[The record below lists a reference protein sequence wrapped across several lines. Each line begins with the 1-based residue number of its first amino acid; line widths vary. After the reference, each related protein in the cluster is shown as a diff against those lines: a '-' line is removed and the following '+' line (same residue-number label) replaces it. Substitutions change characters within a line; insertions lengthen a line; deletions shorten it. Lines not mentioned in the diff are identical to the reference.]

1 MFKHR
6 PLSFHDRAF
15 PAAEASMAANA
26 QGKFWEFHDKL
37 FGDKKF
43 ADSDLERYATE
54 VGLDVA
60 QYKADMA
67 SRKFEAI
74 VKKHDEQSVAIG
86 ATGTPAFFVNG
97 RKLSGAK
104 PFPDFKVLIEEE
116 LKKAQALLKDGVAK
130 DDVYATI
137 LKNAEADKAAN
148 APPILDKRR
157 HKFNVRNSP
166 SMGPASA
173 RATLVIFSD
182 FQ

>member
-1 MFKHR
+1 
-6 PLSFHDRAF
+6 
-15 PAAEASMAANA
+15 MAANA

-37 FGDKKF
+37 FTDKKF
-43 ADSDLERYATE
+43 TDSDLERYATE

-60 QYKADMA
+60 QYKADLK

-74 VKKHDEQSVAIG
+74 VTTHDEQSVAIG

-104 PFPDFKVLIEEE
+104 PFPDFKALIEEE
-116 LKKAQALLKDGVAK
+116 LEKAQTLVKDGVANA
-130 DDVYATI
+130 DVYDTI

-148 APPILDKRR
+148 APPTLDKKR
-157 HKFNVRNSP
+157 HSFNLRNSP
-166 SMGPASA
+166 SMGPKAA
-173 RATLVIFSD
+173 RATFVVFSD

>member
-1 MFKHR
+1 
-6 PLSFHDRAF
+6 
-15 PAAEASMAANA
+15 MAANA

-37 FGDKKF
+37 FTDKKF
-43 ADSDLERYATE
+43 TDADLERYATE

-60 QYKADMA
+60 QYKADLQ

-74 VKKHDEQSVAIG
+74 VTKHDEQSVAIG

-104 PFPDFKVLIEEE
+104 PFPDFKALIEEE
-116 LKKAQALLKDGVAK
+116 LKKAQAMVKDGVAK
-130 DDVYATI
+130 ADVYDTI

-148 APPILDKRR
+148 APPTLDQKRNT
-157 HKFNVRNSP
+157 FNLRNSP
-166 SMGPASA
+166 SMGAKSA
-173 RATLVIFSD
+173 RATLVVFSD